1 MKIYGST
8 SLHEILGDM
17 IVYRNLDP
25 VDARLPRFEK
35 IRNSVNIPTGKF
47 PRKGK
52 PAYAEVV
59 VQLLRAAANLVDPNF
74 SIQQLV
80 YLGDTQLNDGNAFLT
95 ICDAGNW
102 PGLAFIAAEN
112 RLLPS
117 VDLIGHSN
125 KTLYLANRWSA
136 LKDFEVYC
144 RNQGFLMGEGT
155 AVIVDLDKTA
165 LGARGRNDQ
174 VINQARVNAVKQ
186 TVGNLLGQAFDLEG
200 FQRAYELLNQEAY
213 HPFTTD
219 NQDYLAYT
227 CLILG
232 SDLFTLDSL
241 LDLLA
246 RKEIITFNQFLAR
259 VNDQLE
265 GLSQPLREVHDSF
278 NALVQAGD
286 PTPFKTFR
294 YQEYLTTIARMGTTA
309 NQENVTELLD
319 NELVITHEVCEMALR
334 WKNNGALLF
343 GLSDKPDEACFP
355 GKDLADQY
363 HLPLH
368 KTITYV
374 VGE

>member
-8 SLHEILGDM
+8 SLYEILGDM

-25 VDARLPRFEK
+25 IDARLPRFEE
-35 IRNSVNIPTGKF
+35 IRNSVNIPTGEI

-59 VQLLRAAANLVDPNF
+59 VKLLRAAANLVDPNL
-74 SIQQLV
+74 SIQQIV
-80 YLGDTQLNDGNAFLT
+80 YIGDTQQNDGNAFLT

-112 RLLPS
+112 QLPLS
-117 VDLIGHSN
+117 VDLINHSN
-125 KTLYLANRWSA
+125 KTIFLVNRWSA
-136 LKDFEVYC
+136 LNDFEVYC
-144 RNQGFLMGEGT
+144 RDQGFLLGKGT

-165 LGARGRNDQ
+165 LGARGRNDH

-186 TVGNLLGQAFDLEG
+186 TVGKLLGKAFDLKG
-200 FQRAYELLNQEAY
+200 FQQAYEILNQDTY

-219 NQDYLAYT
+219 NQDYLAYI

-241 LDLLA
+241 MDLLA
-246 RKEIITFNQFLAR
+246 REEIITFNQFLAR
-259 VNDQLE
+259 VSDQLE
-265 GLSQPLREVHDSF
+265 RLSQPLREVHDSF
-278 NALVQAGD
+278 NSFVQSGD

-294 YQEYLTTIARMGTTA
+294 HQEYLTTTSRMGTNA
-309 NQENVTELLD
+309 NQDNVKNFLD
-319 NELVITHEVCEMALR
+319 NELVITHEVSEMALR
-334 WKNNGALLF
+334 CKNSGALLF

-355 GKDLADQY
+355 TKDLADQD

-368 KTITYV
+368 KTNAYV